1 MEWRLHLSDAGS
13 NKSHMETNAVGET
26 QWQEQVNSV
35 KDEDNITDQE
45 DPNGPKIGLE
55 ELKGPS
61 GREGCATPRIQMV
74 QKAWSPTSRK
84 MMKKREPWDGV

>member
-55 ELKGPS
+55 ELKGPQVAEKAVRPQGS
-61 GREGCATPRIQMV
+61 RWFKAPRRYKKPGAPHQGR
-74 QKAWSPTSRK
+74 
-84 MMKKREPWDGV
+84 